1 MSMLYIAL
9 IRNRSPQ
16 TNMHDFS
23 KKKMV
28 LLLQISQVKM
38 SKYLDKTAAPSMIG
52 KGKLFVGLRVA
63 GTPSPEFVAVPIPK
77 HACYGN
83 AIN

>member
-1 MSMLYIAL
+1 MWRKEPKKWYTQPNWNLLYFSKILKKKNDVVNIEFEMEQLGASQMSMLYIAL

-38 SKYLDKTAAPSMIG
+38 S
-52 KGKLFVGLRVA
+52 
-63 GTPSPEFVAVPIPK
+63 
-77 HACYGN
+77 
-83 AIN
+83 